1 MTSIWLSDLILL
13 VVLLV
18 TSEALYRAGRAS
30 RRRGDEN
37 VRSQVSTTQAS
48 TLGLLALFLG
58 FTMSMA
64 ESRFTARR
72 QIVVKEA
79 AAVGTTYLR
88 ADILPEPV
96 RSESKALLR
105 DYVAARRDYFRA
117 SASEAPAA
125 TARAQA
131 IHAALW
137 SKMDSIVPEVVDSDV
152 TALYVQ
158 SLNEMIDL
166 EGIRDVA
173 IVARLPW
180 TIRFL
185 LVLVAVIT
193 IGVTAYA
200 TGLGGQRVPLSLVLL
215 PILIA
220 FTVYVIIDLD
230 RSRAG
235 LITTGDLPMIRL
247 QRTLVESPE
256 GEGEASVHVTP

>member
-1 MTSIWLSDLILL
+1 MHSIWFSDVALLI
-13 VVLLV
+13 VLLV
-18 TSEALYRAGRAS
+18 TSELLYRVGRAS

-37 VRSQVSTTQAS
+37 VKSQVSTAQAS

-96 RSESKALLR
+96 RSQSKALLR
-105 DYVAARRDYFRA
+105 DYVAARRDYFHA

-131 IHAALW
+131 LHVKLW
-137 SKMDSIVPEVVDSDV
+137 SAMDSVVPEVVDSDV
-152 TALYVQ
+152 TALYVE

-166 EGIRDVA
+166 EAIREVA

-185 LVLVAVIT
+185 LVIIAVIAV
-193 IGVTAYA
+193 GVTAYA
-200 TGLGGQRVPLSLVLL
+200 TGLGGGRVPLSLLLL
-215 PILIA
+215 PLLIA

-235 LITTGDLPMIRL
+235 FINTGDMPMMRL
-247 QRTLVESPE
+247 QQTLNAA
-256 GEGEASVHVTP
+256 AS

>member
-1 MTSIWLSDLILL
+1 MMESIWFSGVALL
-13 VVLLV
+13 AVLLV
-18 TSEALYRAGRAS
+18 TSELLYRTGRKS
-30 RRRGDEN
+30 RSRSDET
-37 VRSQVSTTQAS
+37 VRSQVSTAQAS

-137 SKMDSIVPEVVDSDV
+137 SKMDSVVPEVVDSDA
-152 TALYVQ
+152 TALYVE

-166 EGIRDVA
+166 EAIRDVA

-180 TIRFL
+180 TIRML
-185 LVLVAVIT
+185 LVLIAIIAV
-193 IGVTAYA
+193 GVTAYS
-200 TGLGGQRVPLSLVLL
+200 TGLGGVRIPLTLVLV
-215 PILIA
+215 PFLIA
-220 FTVYVIIDLD
+220 STFYVIIDLD

-235 LITTGDLPMIRL
+235 LITTGDLPMMRL
-247 QRTLVESPE
+247 QRTLDAARP
-256 GEGEASVHVTP
+256 